1 MRDDSCLDLERSGR
15 NSKKCVWKIKQKS
28 LDNILDLGNG
38 NRREV
43 YKMVP
48 RFLAL
53 IVGLMVVSVIEMTI
67 FKYTVEKARAVIQFS
82 FFLFSNSVF
91 NCEHLCLQ

>member
-1 MRDDSCLDLERSGR
+1 MVGIE
-15 NSKKCVWKIKQKS
+15 KKCVWKIKQKS

-43 YKMVP
+43 YKLMP

-67 FKYTVEKARAVIQFS
+67 FKYTVEKVRAVIQFS
-82 FFLFSNSVF
+82 FFLSSNSVF

>member
-1 MRDDSCLDLERSGR
+1 MVGIE
-15 NSKKCVWKIKQKS
+15 KKCVWKIKQKS

-43 YKMVP
+43 YKLMP

-67 FKYTVEKARAVIQFS
+67 FKYTVEKARVVIQFS
-82 FFLFSNSVF
+82 FFLSSNSVF